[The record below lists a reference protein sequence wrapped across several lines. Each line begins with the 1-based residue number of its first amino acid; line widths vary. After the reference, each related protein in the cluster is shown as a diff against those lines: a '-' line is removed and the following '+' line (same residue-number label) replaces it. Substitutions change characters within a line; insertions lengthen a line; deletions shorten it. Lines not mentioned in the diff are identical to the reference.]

1 MSAIPELRQTWLF
14 SIASLQH
21 YQFVGGPA
29 FNSLYTVSDRQVWLS
44 ADPVAL
50 DTLMLD
56 RINRHRKAAGFPIVS
71 EEIRTLEFAEV
82 LQVGSTVDSASRI
95 VRVDG

>member
-14 SIASLQH
+14 TIASLQQ
-21 YQFVGGPA
+21 YQFIGGPA
-29 FNSLYTVSDRQVWLS
+29 YNSLYTVSDTEIWLS

-50 DTLMLD
+50 DTMMLA
-56 RINRHRKAAGFPIVS
+56 RINAHRSRWGFPIIS

-82 LQVGSTVDSASRI
+82 LKVGSALNLDERL